1 MHSVHDFARALA
13 VAGAVFVFAAPAFAQ
28 IAVSVNDGKPLLVD
42 GKVTFPKDPPPDTAT
57 IIDLKTFPPK
67 VIGEVADVPVSYVGP
82 PSGVAITPDEGLALI
97 TSSRKMDPQDPSKL
111 TSDNRLTVIDLKAS
125 PPKVIGRL
133 EAGKGAAG
141 LSINRKGDLA
151 LVANQTDGTVSVFS
165 IQGKTVAKVGTV
177 TIGDKTGPS
186 HAVFTPDG
194 KAALVTLDADH
205 SIVALAIDGQKV
217 ELGPR
222 KLTAGVRPVDLDIS
236 ADGTVAVTG
245 NMGRSAGDIDTIS
258 VIDLTAKPYRVVDTI
273 ATGGQTPEG
282 VKFAPDGKHVAVAIQ
297 DGSNKAK
304 DSPFFNPGG
313 KLLIYKVEKTKLT
326 KVAEAKLGH
335 WSQGIA
341 FSADGQTILVQNMV
355 EKNLMVFR
363 FVDGKLTDT
372 GHKIAIKGGPAGIRT
387 AAK

>member
-1 MHSVHDFARALA
+1 MFSVHALWRALT
-13 VAGAVFVFAAPAFAQ
+13 VAGAVFVFATPASAQ
-28 IAVSVNDGKPLLVD
+28 IAVSANDSKPLLVN

-67 VIGEVADVPVSYVGP
+67 VIGEVADVPTSVVGP
-82 PSGVAITPDEGLALI
+82 PSGVAVTPDEGLALI
-97 TSSRKMDPQDPSKL
+97 TSSVKMDPADPTK
-111 TSDNRLTVIDLKAS
+111 TTADDRLTVIDLKAS
-125 PPKVIGRL
+125 PPKVIQRL
-133 EAGKGAAG
+133 QAGKGAAG
-141 LSINRKGDLA
+141 LSVNRKGDLA
-151 LVANQTDGTVSVFS
+151 LVANRSEGTVSVFS

-194 KAALVTLDADH
+194 KTALVTLDGDNA
-205 SIVALAIDGQKV
+205 IVALAIDGQKV
-217 ELGPR
+217 ELAPR
-222 KLTAGVRPVDLDIS
+222 KLTGGVRPYDLDIS
-236 ADGTVAVTG
+236 ADGTLAVTG
-245 NMGRSAGDIDTIS
+245 NMGRTAGDLDSIS

-273 ATGGQTPEG
+273 SIGGQSPEG
-282 VKFAPDGKHVAVAIQ
+282 VKFFPDGKHVAVALQ

-313 KLLIYKVEKTKLT
+313 KLLIYKVDKTKLT

-335 WSQGIA
+335 WTQGIA
-341 FSADGQTILVQNMV
+341 FSADGQTLLVQNMV

-363 FVDGKLTDT
+363 FEGGKLTDT
-372 GHKIAIKGGPAGIRT
+372 GHKIAVKGGPASIRT